1 MKKNLKSTN
10 AREGKRGNLSYVSRY
25 RQKNEL
31 STRWELKVVD
41 ENGGGWKK
49 EEICERREKIKNVIL
64 YLSERIHLN
73 IQELPYVLVLVNFL
87 LCMMDPN
94 KATSIVIK
102 LSDIML
108 TFPHLLTWKTLML

>member
-49 EEICERREKIKNVIL
+49 EEICERREKIKDQIHRE
-64 YLSERIHLN
+64 SEVSRMRIEDDSIEDEFNRDDYQGLEDMWN
-73 IQELPYVLVLVNFL
+73 KKIIETQEETQKNR
-87 LCMMDPN
+87 
-94 KATSIVIK
+94 
-102 LSDIML
+102 
-108 TFPHLLTWKTLML
+108 

>member
-1 MKKNLKSTN
+1 MLC
-10 AREGKRGNLSYVSRY
+10 LSYLPKTLQLLIYISTQQTPKNAMVSH
-25 RQKNEL
+25 E
-31 STRWELKVVD
+31 
-41 ENGGGWKK
+41 
-49 EEICERREKIKNVIL
+49 ERREKIKNVIL